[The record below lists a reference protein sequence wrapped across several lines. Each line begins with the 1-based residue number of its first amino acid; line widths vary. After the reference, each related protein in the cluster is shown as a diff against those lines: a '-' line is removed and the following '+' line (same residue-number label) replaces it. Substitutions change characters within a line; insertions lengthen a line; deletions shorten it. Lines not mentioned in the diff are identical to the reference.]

1 MFLGHLVEHH
11 LISDFLSA
19 VLIYSKISKNYPN
32 LVILGIIVARGDLM
46 GILLFLFILG
56 LIFLFYFVGFIIKL
70 ILGIV
75 FFVIG
80 LVVLLFLLGR
90 YRK

>member
-1 MFLGHLVEHH
+1 
-11 LISDFLSA
+11 
-19 VLIYSKISKNYPN
+19 
-32 LVILGIIVARGDLM
+32 M
-46 GILLFLFILG
+46 GILIFLFLLA

-70 ILGIV
+70 ILGTV
-75 FFVIG
+75 FFVTG

>member
-1 MFLGHLVEHH
+1 M
-11 LISDFLSA
+11 
-19 VLIYSKISKNYPN
+19 
-32 LVILGIIVARGDLM
+32 ILGLIVARGDLM

>member
-1 MFLGHLVEHH
+1 M
-11 LISDFLSA
+11 
-19 VLIYSKISKNYPN
+19 
-32 LVILGIIVARGDLM
+32 ILGIIVARGDLM
-46 GILLFLFILG
+46 AILLFLFILG

>member
-1 MFLGHLVEHH
+1 MLR
-11 LISDFLSA
+11 
-19 VLIYSKISKNYPN
+19 ISKNYPN
-32 LVILGIIVARGDLM
+32 LVILGIIVASGDLM
-46 GILLFLFILG
+46 GILLFLFLLG

-75 FFVIG
+75 VFVIG
-80 LVVLLFLLGR
+80 LVVLLFLLGH

>member
-1 MFLGHLVEHH
+1 MLR
-11 LISDFLSA
+11 
-19 VLIYSKISKNYPN
+19 ISKNYPN
-32 LVILGIIVARGDLM
+32 LGILGIIVARGELM

>member
-1 MFLGHLVEHH
+1 MLR
-11 LISDFLSA
+11 
-19 VLIYSKISKNYPN
+19 ISKNYPN

-56 LIFLFYFVGFIIKL
+56 LIFLFYFVGFIIML

-75 FFVIG
+75 FLVIG
-80 LVVLLFLLGR
+80 LVVLLFLMGR

>member
-1 MFLGHLVEHH
+1 
-11 LISDFLSA
+11 
-19 VLIYSKISKNYPN
+19 
-32 LVILGIIVARGDLM
+32 M

-75 FFVIG
+75 FFVG

>member
-1 MFLGHLVEHH
+1 MLR
-11 LISDFLSA
+11 ISE
-19 VLIYSKISKNYPN
+19 NYPN

>member
-1 MFLGHLVEHH
+1 MLR
-11 LISDFLSA
+11 
-19 VLIYSKISKNYPN
+19 ISKNYPH

-46 GILLFLFILG
+46 GILLFLFLLG
-56 LIFLFYFVGFIIKL
+56 LIFLFYVVGFIIKL

-75 FFVIG
+75 VFVIG
-80 LVVLLFLLGR
+80 LVVLLFLLGH

>member
-1 MFLGHLVEHH
+1 
-11 LISDFLSA
+11 
-19 VLIYSKISKNYPN
+19 
-32 LVILGIIVARGDLM
+32 M

-80 LVVLLFLLGR
+80 LVVLLFLLGS

>member
-1 MFLGHLVEHH
+1 
-11 LISDFLSA
+11 
-19 VLIYSKISKNYPN
+19 
-32 LVILGIIVARGDLM
+32 M

-75 FFVIG
+75 VFFFG
-80 LVVLLFLLGR
+80 LVGLFFLLGG

>member
-1 MFLGHLVEHH
+1 MLR
-11 LISDFLSA
+11 
-19 VLIYSKISKNYPN
+19 ISKNYPN

-46 GILLFLFILG
+46 GILLFLFLLA
-56 LIFLFYFVGFIIKL
+56 LIFLFYVVGFIIKL

-75 FFVIG
+75 VFVIG
-80 LVVLLFLLGR
+80 LVVLLFLLGH

>member
-1 MFLGHLVEHH
+1 MLR
-11 LISDFLSA
+11 
-19 VLIYSKISKNYPN
+19 ISKNYPN
-32 LVILGIIVARGDLM
+32 LVILGIIVARGDFM
-46 GILLFLFILG
+46 GILLFLFLLG
-56 LIFLFYFVGFIIKL
+56 LFFLFYFVGFIIKL

>member
-1 MFLGHLVEHH
+1 M
-11 LISDFLSA
+11 
-19 VLIYSKISKNYPN
+19 
-32 LVILGIIVARGDLM
+32 ILGIIVARGDLM

-80 LVVLLFLLGR
+80 LVILLFLLGR

>member
-1 MFLGHLVEHH
+1 M
-11 LISDFLSA
+11 
-19 VLIYSKISKNYPN
+19 
-32 LVILGIIVARGDLM
+32 ILGIIVARGDLM
-46 GILLFLFILG
+46 GMLIFLFILG

>member
-1 MFLGHLVEHH
+1 MLR
-11 LISDFLSA
+11 IR
-19 VLIYSKISKNYPN
+19 KNYPN
-32 LVILGIIVARGDLM
+32 LMILGIIVARGDLM

>member
-1 MFLGHLVEHH
+1 
-11 LISDFLSA
+11 
-19 VLIYSKISKNYPN
+19 
-32 LVILGIIVARGDLM
+32 M
-46 GILLFLFILG
+46 GILLSLFILG

>member
-1 MFLGHLVEHH
+1 MLR
-11 LISDFLSA
+11 
-19 VLIYSKISKNYPN
+19 ISKNYPN
-32 LVILGIIVARGDLM
+32 LVILGIIVARDDLM

>member
-1 MFLGHLVEHH
+1 
-11 LISDFLSA
+11 
-19 VLIYSKISKNYPN
+19 
-32 LVILGIIVARGDLM
+32 M

-80 LVVLLFLLGR
+80 LVALLFLLNR
-90 YRK
+90 FRK

>member
-1 MFLGHLVEHH
+1 M
-11 LISDFLSA
+11 
-19 VLIYSKISKNYPN
+19 
-32 LVILGIIVARGDLM
+32 ILGIIVARGDFM
-46 GILLFLFILG
+46 GMLIFLFFLG

>member
-1 MFLGHLVEHH
+1 M
-11 LISDFLSA
+11 
-19 VLIYSKISKNYPN
+19 
-32 LVILGIIVARGDLM
+32 ILGIIVARGDLM

-75 FFVIG
+75 VFVIG
-80 LVVLLFLLGR
+80 LVVLLFLLDR
-90 YRK
+90 YRKSNK

>member
-1 MFLGHLVEHH
+1 MLRM
-11 LISDFLSA
+11 
-19 VLIYSKISKNYPN
+19 SKNYPS

-46 GILLFLFILG
+46 GMLIFLFILG

-75 FFVIG
+75 VFVIG

>member
-1 MFLGHLVEHH
+1 MSFALLCDM
-11 LISDFLSA
+11 LR
-19 VLIYSKISKNYPN
+19 ISKNYPN

-46 GILLFLFILG
+46 GILIFLFLLA

-70 ILGIV
+70 ILGVV
-75 FFVIG
+75 FFVTG

>member
-1 MFLGHLVEHH
+1 MLR
-11 LISDFLSA
+11 
-19 VLIYSKISKNYPN
+19 ISKNYPN
-32 LVILGIIVARGDLM
+32 LMILGIIVARGDLM

-80 LVVLLFLLGR
+80 LVVLLFLLNR
-90 YRK
+90 FRK

>member
-1 MFLGHLVEHH
+1 
-11 LISDFLSA
+11 
-19 VLIYSKISKNYPN
+19 
-32 LVILGIIVARGDLM
+32 M

-70 ILGIV
+70 ILGLV
-75 FFVIG
+75 FFVFG

>member
-1 MFLGHLVEHH
+1 MSFALLCDM
-11 LISDFLSA
+11 LR
-19 VLIYSKISKNYPN
+19 ISKNYPN

-46 GILLFLFILG
+46 GILLFLFLLA

-70 ILGIV
+70 ILGVV
-75 FFVIG
+75 FFVTG

>member
-1 MFLGHLVEHH
+1 MLR
-11 LISDFLSA
+11 
-19 VLIYSKISKNYPN
+19 ISKNYSN

-80 LVVLLFLLGR
+80 LVILLFLLGR

>member
-1 MFLGHLVEHH
+1 MLR
-11 LISDFLSA
+11 
-19 VLIYSKISKNYPN
+19 ISKNYPN

-46 GILLFLFILG
+46 GILLFLFLLG

-75 FFVIG
+75 VFVIG
-80 LVVLLFLLGR
+80 LVVFLFLLNR
-90 YRK
+90 FRK

>member
-1 MFLGHLVEHH
+1 
-11 LISDFLSA
+11 
-19 VLIYSKISKNYPN
+19 
-32 LVILGIIVARGDLM
+32 M

-70 ILGIV
+70 ILGV
-75 FFVIG
+75 VVFVIG
-80 LVVLLFLLGR
+80 LVILLFLLGR

>member
-1 MFLGHLVEHH
+1 M
-11 LISDFLSA
+11 
-19 VLIYSKISKNYPN
+19 
-32 LVILGIIVARGDLM
+32 ILGIIVARGDLM
-46 GILLFLFILG
+46 GMLIFLFILG

-75 FFVIG
+75 VFVIG

>member
-1 MFLGHLVEHH
+1 MLR
-11 LISDFLSA
+11 
-19 VLIYSKISKNYPN
+19 ISKNYPN

-46 GILLFLFILG
+46 GILLFLFILS

-75 FFVIG
+75 VFVIG
-80 LVVLLFLLGR
+80 LVVLLFLLGH
-90 YRK
+90 YRGTLEQSQYLALGDRRWLVKCC

>member
-1 MFLGHLVEHH
+1 M
-11 LISDFLSA
+11 
-19 VLIYSKISKNYPN
+19 
-32 LVILGIIVARGDLM
+32 ILGIIVARGDFM
-46 GILLFLFILG
+46 GILIFLFLLG
-56 LIFLFYFVGFIIKL
+56 LILLFYFVGFIIKM

-75 FFVIG
+75 VFVIG

>member
-1 MFLGHLVEHH
+1 MLR
-11 LISDFLSA
+11 
-19 VLIYSKISKNYPN
+19 ISKNYSN

>member
-1 MFLGHLVEHH
+1 
-11 LISDFLSA
+11 
-19 VLIYSKISKNYPN
+19 
-32 LVILGIIVARGDLM
+32 M

-70 ILGIV
+70 ILGTV

-80 LVVLLFLLGR
+80 LVVLLFLLGH

>member
-1 MFLGHLVEHH
+1 
-11 LISDFLSA
+11 
-19 VLIYSKISKNYPN
+19 
-32 LVILGIIVARGDLM
+32 M

-70 ILGIV
+70 ILGFI